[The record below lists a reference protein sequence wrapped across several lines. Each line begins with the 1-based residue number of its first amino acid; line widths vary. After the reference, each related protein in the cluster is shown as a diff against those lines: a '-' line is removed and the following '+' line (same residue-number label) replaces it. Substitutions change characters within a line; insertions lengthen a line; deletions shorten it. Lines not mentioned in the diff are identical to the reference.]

1 MSSLRKWAT
10 PLTVASFLIMGV
22 TGILMFFHLDSGLN
36 VPLHE
41 WAGWLMVLG
50 VVAHLVLNWRP
61 FTSYLKRP
69 VARVVMVLGVVLLGL
84 SFYPVSGDGN
94 PVKQVMQAMARADV
108 STVIALSGQDI
119 SAGLEQLAA
128 AGLMANETMTISE
141 LTGGD
146 RGRQMQVI
154 DVLFADQKVD

>member
-50 VVAHLVLNWRP
+50 VAAHLVLNWRP
-61 FTSYLKRP
+61 FSTYLKRP
-69 VARVVMVLGVVLLGL
+69 AARAIMALGAVVLAL
-84 SFYPVSGDGN
+84 SFWPVAGGGN
-94 PVKQVMQAMARADV
+94 PAQKVMQAMALSDV
-108 STVIALSGQDI
+108 GTVIALSGQDVTT
-119 SAGLEQLAA
+119 GLEQLAA
-128 AGLMANETMTISE
+128 AGLVADETTSIAS

-154 DVLFADQKVD
+154 EVLFPDP